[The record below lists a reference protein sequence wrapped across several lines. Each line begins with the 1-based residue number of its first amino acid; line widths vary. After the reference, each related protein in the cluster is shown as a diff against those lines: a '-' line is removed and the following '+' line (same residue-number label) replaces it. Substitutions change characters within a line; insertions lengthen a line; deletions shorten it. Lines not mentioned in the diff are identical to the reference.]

1 MIKNIKIETWRQ
13 FQNID
18 LEFHPRITIL
28 TGANGS
34 GKTTILNV
42 INQHFGWNMPLV
54 GTPQKDKK
62 TGGLKFLSDF
72 WKSLIANKETN
83 ISLPNSQDVI
93 GRITYYENEKQ
104 ASLTIPHQIGNI
116 YHIHIE
122 NVQGQRGIPIPSH
135 RPIYRYQNVPS
146 IPTRAITKQDAYQN
160 YFNSRTQRYN
170 EGHSQHFE
178 NYYIKETLI
187 SLATFGYGNQVVD
200 RNEEA
205 IHIFE
210 GFEQILKDILPPKL
224 GFERLIIRIPEV
236 VLQTKSGEFPLDS
249 VSGGVASIIDLAWQI
264 YMFDSQDDTFV
275 VTIDEPENHL
285 HPEMQRTLFP
295 NFLKAFPK
303 AQFIVASHNPFIIS
317 SVSESNVYVLN
328 YNSDHKVES
337 LLLESIE
344 KSGTANDI
352 LREVLGIDAT
362 MPDWAEE
369 KINDIIAKYSDK
381 GITKDNLTSFKKDM
395 SGLGFDKY
403 IPNSISSLIDNSK

>member
-1 MIKNIKIETWRQ
+1 MIKKINIETWRQ
-13 FQNID
+13 FQNVD

-42 INQHFGWNMPLV
+42 INQHFGWDMPLV

-62 TGGLKFLSDF
+62 TGGLKFFSDF
-72 WKSLIANKETN
+72 WKSLI
-83 ISLPNSQDVI
+83 SLKDTIVTSQNSQDII
-93 GRITYYENEKQ
+93 GSIIYYENERK
-104 ASLTIPHQIGNI
+104 ASLMIPNQIGNT
-116 YHIHIE
+116 YHIEIQNMQE
-122 NVQGQRGIPIPSH
+122 QKGIPIPSH
-135 RPIYRYQNVPS
+135 RPIYRYQNIPN

-160 YFNSRTQRYN
+160 YFNSRTQRYHGN
-170 EGHSQHFE
+170 HSQHFE

-205 IHIFE
+205 IRIFE
-210 GFEQILKDILPPKL
+210 GFERILKDILPPKL

-249 VSGGVASIIDLAWQI
+249 VSGGVASVIDLAWQI
-264 YMFDSQDDTFV
+264 YMFDSRNDNFII
-275 VTIDEPENHL
+275 TIDEPENHL
-285 HPEMQRTLFP
+285 HPEMQKTLLP

-328 YNSDHKVES
+328 YNSENKVES

-362 MPDWAEE
+362 MPGWVEE
-369 KINDIIAKYSDK
+369 EINNIIAKYSEM

-403 IPNSISSLIDNSK
+403 IANSISNLIDNSK